1 MRADASC
8 FSILDVLDVANPV
21 SSSTPPSR
29 FSWRA
34 WELVKTTADKWS
46 GDPVPRFAAALAYYT
61 AFAIVP
67 LVVLV
72 VMVSV
77 TLMGEETTK
86 GNLHRH
92 LGDVIGNPAADGLIR
107 MVDAWRHAG
116 SPIRGVLV
124 DFAVFIVAAARVMD
138 QLQDALDC
146 IWGLRPER
154 QPTVWERIKQR
165 WFSRLGLLG
174 IAFILLASLLAS
186 AVLGIGIQSVIRS
199 VGTTS
204 WLSQAAGAIISYL
217 AVAGLFVLVYKWVP
231 RAKVAW
237 SDVWIGALI
246 TAALYVAGSRLIVG
260 YLGHS
265 PLVEFYGG
273 AGSLVMV
280 LLWAYYASQI
290 FLFGA
295 IFIAVYASEVGSQ
308 VVPAEGAR
316 AVRRATE
323 SDEEESSKQAS

>member
-1 MRADASC
+1 MR
-8 FSILDVLDVANPV
+8 
-21 SSSTPPSR
+21 
-29 FSWRA
+29 
-34 WELVKTTADKWS
+34 TTAEKWS

-77 TLMGEETTK
+77 SLMGEETTR

-92 LGDVIGNPAADGLIR
+92 LGDVIGIPAADGLIHL
-107 MVDAWRHAG
+107 VDQWRNAG
-116 SPIRGVLV
+116 SPLRGVLV

-146 IWGLRPER
+146 IWGLRPDR
-154 QPTVWERIKQR
+154 QPSLWERIRQR
-165 WFSRLGLLG
+165 WFSRLSLLG
-174 IAFILLASLLAS
+174 IAFILLASLVAS
-186 AVLGIGIQSVIRS
+186 AVLGIGIQSVIRT
-199 VGTTS
+199 VGPTS
-204 WLSQAAGAIISYL
+204 WVSQVAGAVISYL
-217 AVAGLFVLVYKWVP
+217 AVAGLFGLIYKWVP
-231 RAKVAW
+231 RANVAW
-237 SDVWIGALI
+237 SDVWIGALV

-280 LLWAYYASQI
+280 LLWAYYASQV

-295 IFIAVYASEVGSQ
+295 IFIAVYASEYGSQ

-316 AVRRATE
+316 AVRSATE
-323 SDEEESSKQAS
+323 SDEAEASGQAN